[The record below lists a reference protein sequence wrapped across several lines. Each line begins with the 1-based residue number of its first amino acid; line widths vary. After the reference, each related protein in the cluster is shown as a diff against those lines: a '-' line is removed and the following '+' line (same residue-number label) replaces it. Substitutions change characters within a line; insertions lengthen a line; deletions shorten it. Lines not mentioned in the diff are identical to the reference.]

1 MDIKDLYFDAKRSS
15 EGTWVSD
22 LPEMG
27 DLRLKVRG
35 LRCPEYRNR
44 LEMELRRV
52 PRKHR
57 DNANEVLFEERLR
70 ITSKLVHEVLLLDW
84 DGLSNEGKPVPYN
97 AKLAEK
103 WCTDPN
109 YRRFADAVVYAASV
123 ADNMASDVAQEAVGN

>member
-15 EGTWVSD
+15 EGTWVGD

-44 LEMELRRV
+44 MERELRRV
-52 PRKHR
+52 PRKLR
-57 DNANEVLFEERLR
+57 DSTNEVLFDERLR

-84 DGLSNEGKPVPYN
+84 DGLTNDGKPLKYDP
-97 AKLAEK
+97 KLAAV

-109 YRRFADAVVYAASV
+109 YRRFADAVVYAASI
-123 ADNMASDVAQEAVGN
+123 ADNASADTAQDAVGN